1 MVEAIHESISK
12 LEFRIKL
19 AEFIQILFSGLS
31 LGSILILMAMWLAI
45 IYGLVGVINMAHG
58 EFMMI
63 GAYTTFLVQCYF
75 MKYVSAESVD
85 HFFLISLPISFLVAG
100 SFGDRGSALVATAS
114 QNVTADPV
122 SRSSLAVCFL
132 FLAIAT
138 AFLWSSFELGEK
150 ARLVPMVVVA
160 VTLLLFVARICV
172 EAYVLFHRT
181 GTRERVAL
189 NQQLDSNIAAEGLEA
204 ALKEPMPKL
213 FGDAL
218 LFLAAPLSLYVLG
231 PLLGGTIYLFT
242 FFSMRMDWPWQTR
255 LMVTAGLA
263 IFAAALYGF
272 TQLISQ

>member
-1 MVEAIHESISK
+1 
-12 LEFRIKL
+12 
-19 AEFIQILFSGLS
+19 
-31 LGSILILMAMWLAI
+31 
-45 IYGLVGVINMAHG
+45 
-58 EFMMI
+58 
-63 GAYTTFLVQCYF
+63 
-75 MKYVSAESVD
+75 
-85 HFFLISLPISFLVAG
+85 
-100 SFGDRGSALVATAS
+100 
-114 QNVTADPV
+114 V

-204 ALKEPMPKL
+204 APKEPMPKL

-231 PLLGGTIYLFT
+231 PFLGGTIYLFT